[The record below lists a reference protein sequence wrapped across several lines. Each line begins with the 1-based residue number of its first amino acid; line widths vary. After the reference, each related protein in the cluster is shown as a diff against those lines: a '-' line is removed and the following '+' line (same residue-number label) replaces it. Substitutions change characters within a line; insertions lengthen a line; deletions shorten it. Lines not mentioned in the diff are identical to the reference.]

1 MRKWKKKQLQIYYQ
15 NVSAYVG
22 LILAGSVF
30 QAVKTALK
38 EKELVDSAN
47 VGVSIVRRSLLIRRV
62 CGMFNIS

>member
-1 MRKWKKKQLQIYYQ
+1 M
-15 NVSAYVG
+15 G

-47 VGVSIVRRSLLIRRV
+47 VSVSIVQRSLLIRRV
-62 CGMFNIS
+62 YGMFNIS